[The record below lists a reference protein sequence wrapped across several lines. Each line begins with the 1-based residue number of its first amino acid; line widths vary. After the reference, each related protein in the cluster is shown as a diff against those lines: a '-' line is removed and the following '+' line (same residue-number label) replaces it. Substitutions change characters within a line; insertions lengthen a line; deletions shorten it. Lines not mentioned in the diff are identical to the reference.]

1 MEELIPFTMLND
13 FIFCPASIYFHGMYD
28 DVMNLLYTGVKQ
40 LRGKAEHK
48 KIDNNEW
55 TKSCVLCSIA
65 VNSHKYGLTGKIDK
79 YYPISNELVET
90 KTYIKNIYD
99 GYIFQLYA
107 QYFAM
112 IESGYKVDKLT
123 LYSKIDNKK
132 YKVKL
137 PVDDKNMFFKFKQTI
152 NELKN
157 FKLSNFKPTNSD
169 KCNNCIYINACTWG
183 GFFD

>member
-1 MEELIPFTMLND
+1 M
-13 FIFCPASIYFHGMYD
+13 
-28 DVMNLLYTGVKQ
+28 
-40 LRGKAEHK
+40 
-48 KIDNNEW
+48 
-55 TKSCVLCSIA
+55 
-65 VNSHKYGLTGKIDK
+65 
-79 YYPISNELVET
+79 
-90 KTYIKNIYD
+90 
-99 GYIFQLYA
+99 YA

-137 PVDDKNMFFKFKQTI
+137 PVDDKDMFFKFKQTI

-169 KCNNCIYINACTWG
+169 KCNNCIYINACT
-183 GFFD
+183 